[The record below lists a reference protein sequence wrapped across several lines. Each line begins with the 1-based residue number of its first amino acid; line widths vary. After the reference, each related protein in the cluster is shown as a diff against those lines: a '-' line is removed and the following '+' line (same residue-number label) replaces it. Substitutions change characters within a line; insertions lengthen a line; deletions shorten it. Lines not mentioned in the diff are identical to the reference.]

1 MQIHETNLSN
11 MEEVRLIILN
21 TNEIDI
27 DELLKQSSLSFDDES
42 ITNEVVLRE
51 KKTSFYLKNK
61 YIGEYQISSS
71 GKPISNNT
79 HFNIS
84 HSHGVVVLAIN
95 DNHPVGVDIE
105 LIRDMEDN
113 FKRYVCDDKE
123 YELSK
128 DNNEEFFKIWTNK
141 ESLLKCLGTGIKMKM
156 NSVSSLPL
164 EGKRVFEN
172 KEYYSH
178 HTMYGK
184 YIISITISDAEFD
197 IKNM

>member
-1 MQIHETNLSN
+1 

-51 KKTSFYLKNK
+51 KKASFYLKNK

-71 GKPISNNT
+71 GKPVSNNT
-79 HFNIS
+79 YFNIS

-95 DNHPVGVDIE
+95 DNHPIGVDIE

-141 ESLLKCLGTGIKMKM
+141 ETLRSFHKTLQELPP
-156 NSVSSLPL
+156 LPL
-164 EGKRVFEN
+164 GREMTEPKAVRFNELPY
-172 KEYYSH
+172 E
-178 HTMYGK
+178 T
-184 YIISITISDAEFD
+184 TR
-197 IKNM
+197 

>member
-128 DNNEEFFKIWTNK
+128 DNTEEFFKIWTNK

>member
-1 MQIHETNLSN
+1 

-27 DELLKQSSLSFDDES
+27 DELLKQASLSFDDEG

-51 KKTSFYLKNK
+51 KKASFYLKNK

-71 GKPISNNT
+71 GKPVSNNAY
-79 HFNIS
+79 FNIS

-105 LIRDMEDN
+105 LIRDMDDN
-113 FKRYVCDDKE
+113 FKRYVCDDGE

-164 EGKRVFEN
+164 EGTRLFEG
-172 KEYYSH
+172 KEYYSRH
-178 HTMYGK
+178 IVYGK
-184 YIISITISDAEFD
+184 YIISITISDVEFD
-197 IKNM
+197 IIALADKQ